1 MTPAGRGAEA
11 GTVPTPHP
19 SPRPRPDAPADAH
32 AGAHPD
38 ATADAAA
45 GADPDAT
52 AAPDVASD
60 PDALPPA
67 WAEALDA
74 FTSHLALEQGRSPH
88 TVAGYRR
95 DVTDLSRTCVAWG
108 HTHPRSVDRR
118 VLRRY
123 LADLDE
129 RGYARSTIARRV
141 ASVRG
146 FYALLVRR
154 GMVAEDPAVL
164 LTAPRQGR
172 HLPRVLRV
180 DEVDRLLAAP
190 PSDTPAGGRDRALL
204 EFLYASGARVAEA
217 CGLDLDALELSEEV
231 VRLAGKGGKERI
243 VPLGEPA
250 VDAIQ
255 AYLGAGRPALAAARR
270 PGAPTTAAVFLNGRG
285 NRLGT
290 RDARSAVQ
298 RAATAAGLGHVT
310 PHTLRHTVATH
321 LLESGA
327 DLRMV
332 QELLGHASL
341 ATTQRYTHLSRGR
354 LREVHAMAH
363 PRARR
368 GR

>member
-1 MTPAGRGAEA
+1 VSSREPERVPGDGRVCLTGDLSGAEA
-11 GTVPTPHP
+11 AAVPPP
-19 SPRPRPDAPADAH
+19 PPPPDRS
-32 AGAHPD
+32 
-38 ATADAAA
+38 AAA
-45 GADPDAT
+45 D
-52 AAPDVASD
+52 
-60 PDALPPA
+60 PPA
-67 WAEALDA
+67 SSAAWAAALDA
-74 FTSHLALEQGRSPH
+74 FTSHLALEQGRSQH
-88 TVAGYRR
+88 TVAAYRR
-95 DVTDLSRTCVAWG
+95 DVTDLSRTCAAWG
-108 HTHPRSVDRR
+108 YVHPGEVDRR

-141 ASVRG
+141 ASLRG
-146 FYALLVRR
+146 FYALLERR

-164 LTAPRQGR
+164 ITAPRQGR

-180 DEVDRLLAAP
+180 DEVDRLLVAP
-190 PSDTPAGGRDRALL
+190 ALETPAGGRDRALL
-204 EFLYASGARVAEA
+204 ELLYASGARVAEA
-217 CGLDLDALELSEEV
+217 CGLDLDAVDLRQEV

-255 AYLGAGRPALAAARR
+255 AYLSAGRPALAAARR
-270 PGAPTTAAVFLNGRG
+270 PGQPTTAAVFLNGRG
-285 NRLGT
+285 ARLGT
-290 RDARSAVQ
+290 RDARTAVQ

-368 GR
+368 PR